1 MNQQQRDEY
10 LEIDWTLPGWTPLIK
25 ELDSKLSELDPNYT
39 IEQVKEKFGGLRY
52 YFYSDSENADVIYD
66 VMYDLEDEYEN
77 KSFKICEGCGSTEN
91 VTTEGSW
98 LKTFCNKCRES

>member
-25 ELDSKLSELDPNYT
+25 ELDSKLSELDPHYT
-39 IEQVKEKFGGLRY
+39 IDQIKEKFGGLRY
-52 YFYSDSENADVIYD
+52 YLYSESENAGI
-66 VMYDLEDEYEN
+66 MYKLEDEYEE
-77 KSFKICEGCGSTEN
+77 KSYSICENCGSTED
-91 VTTEGSW
+91 VTTDGNW